1 MTLPDSISVDARAK
15 VNLSLRILAREASG
29 YHTIETVFCLITL
42 ADQIT
47 VERTAPGVSLEAAGS
62 DLGPTEENLAVR
74 AARAVL
80 GATGDRFGVRV
91 HLAKQI
97 PPRAGLG
104 GGSSDAAAVLMAVN
118 RLAGDAVPHAEL
130 LQLGARLGSDV
141 PFFLSGAPLAL
152 AWGRGDRLLRLPP
165 LPERPVLLAVP
176 HHGVATPDA
185 YAWWD
190 QAFPEA
196 VRRGPV
202 VLDGEVFSS
211 WGSAARAGGNDFETV
226 VFGRRPDIRALFE
239 NMTLTHPLLCRMA
252 GSGAAVFAVYR
263 DEPARHDAAL
273 QLGTRD
279 WGLIETA
286 TIAA

>member
-1 MTLPDSISVDARAK
+1 MTPPDSITVSAHAK

-29 YHTIETVFCLITL
+29 YHTIETVFCLIAL
-42 ADQIT
+42 ADDVT
-47 VERTAPGVSLEAAGS
+47 VERTAHDVSLELDGP
-62 DLGPTEENLAVR
+62 DLGPSEENLAVR

-91 HLAKQI
+91 HLAKRI

-104 GGSSDAAAVLMAVN
+104 GGSSDAAAVLRAVN
-118 RLAGDAVPHAEL
+118 RLAGEAVPHVEL

-176 HHGVATPDA
+176 HDGVATPDA

-190 QAFPEA
+190 QAFPEG

-202 VLDGEVFSS
+202 VLDGEVFST
-211 WGSAARAGGNDFETV
+211 WGSAARAGGNDLETV

-239 NMTLTHPLLCRMA
+239 NMTVTHPLLCRMA

-263 DEPARHDAAL
+263 DETARHDAAQ
-273 QLGTRD
+273 QLGTRG

-286 TIAA
+286 TIAR